1 MFYKISGFF
10 GRNCLKR
17 CKCLDYCHPKTGSCI
32 CKAGYMGDDCKMVCP
47 EGLFGVGC
55 AEKCSCNSYM
65 ICDRVTGQCSC
76 AAGLFGEKCEK
87 KCDHGFFGKD
97 CREKYSKKYLIYII
111 SYLLSTI
118 ILNTTY

>member
-1 MFYKISGFF
+1 M
-10 GRNCLKR
+10 
-17 CKCLDYCHPKTGSCI
+17 DYCHPKTGSCI

-76 AAGLFGEKCEK
+76 AAGLVGEKCEK

-97 CREKYSKKYLIYII
+97 CREKYS
-111 SYLLSTI
+111 
-118 ILNTTY
+118 